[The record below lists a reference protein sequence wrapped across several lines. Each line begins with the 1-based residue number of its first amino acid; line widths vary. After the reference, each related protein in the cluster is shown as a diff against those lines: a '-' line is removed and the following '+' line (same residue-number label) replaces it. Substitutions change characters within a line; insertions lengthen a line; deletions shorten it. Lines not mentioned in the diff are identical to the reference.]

1 MASSQADECRAVGD
15 DVAKQAMTCPN
26 CREHVKEI
34 RYPLYWQLICRCKVE
49 VGCDLVRIR
58 ERGT

>member
-1 MASSQADECRAVGD
+1 
-15 DVAKQAMTCPN
+15 MTCPN

-49 VGCDLVRIR
+49 VGCDLVRAI
-58 ERGT
+58 ERWK